1 MFNTQNKYLSDYR
14 FMLNDNLSAMSW
26 QEKLYSMY
34 TSTNIYAS
42 DYCRTPNKQS
52 FLAIT

>member
-34 TSTNIYAS
+34 TQYK
-42 DYCRTPNKQS
+42 YKHLCK
-52 FLAIT
+52 